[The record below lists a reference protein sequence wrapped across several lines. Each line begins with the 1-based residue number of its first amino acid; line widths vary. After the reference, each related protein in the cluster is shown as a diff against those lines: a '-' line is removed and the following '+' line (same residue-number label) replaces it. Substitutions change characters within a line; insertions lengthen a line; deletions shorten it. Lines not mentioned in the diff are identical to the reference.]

1 MDITAN
7 AFNLQGRIDYAL
19 ANLAKNAPD
28 ISAKMSWHW
37 TRVEV
42 SKRLRR
48 CAGRCWYWRAT
59 DELKIEFSASLFESI
74 PEMEKTDTVIHELAH
89 AICFRLKL
97 DKGHGYEFKRVCR
110 LMGGTGER
118 CVKLEVGVVKR
129 NLVKR
134 WVLTRQSDPSK
145 LFIRTRKDAD
155 NLPYVYRDVVLLGV
169 IQVDPNEKRV
179 KWLSVKA
186 EALRTINPFS
196 EKSEYTLVA

>member
-1 MDITAN
+1 MDIAAN
-7 AFNLQGRIDYAL
+7 SFNLQKRIDYAL
-19 ANLAKNAPD
+19 ANLRAKAPD
-28 ISAKMSWHW
+28 IAEKMSWHW

-48 CAGRCWYWRAT
+48 CAGRCSYWRAT
-59 DELKIEFSASLFESI
+59 DELKVEFSAALFESM

-118 CVKLEVGVVKR
+118 CLKLEVGTVKR

-169 IQVDPNEKRV
+169 IQVDMNEKRV
-179 KWLSVKA
+179 KWLSVKN
-186 EALRTINPFS
+186 EALRNMNPFNDS
-196 EKSEYTLVA
+196 MGYNLVA